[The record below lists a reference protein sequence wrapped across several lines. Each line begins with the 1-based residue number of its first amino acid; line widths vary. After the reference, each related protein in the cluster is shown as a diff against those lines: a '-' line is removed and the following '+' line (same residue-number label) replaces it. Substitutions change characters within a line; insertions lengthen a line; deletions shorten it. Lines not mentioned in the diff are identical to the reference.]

1 MGVSN
6 MTRRVRAL
14 SQQAGFT
21 LIEIMVAV
29 AVVGIAM
36 AIAGP
41 NFTRMY
47 IDYEAKSTASEITRH
62 LVLVRTR
69 AMTTNQTLNVQIVLA
84 NGGVQM
90 TTANLAGVPALQGL
104 NRIEA
109 GHMTTLAFNNGGI
122 PSGGIV
128 QFNSLG
134 LRTSVPG
141 TGVQTITIGGTLSGT
156 PTRQYQINIAPSGT
170 SGLVRL

>member
-1 MGVSN
+1 M
-6 MTRRVRAL
+6 
-14 SQQAGFT
+14 
-21 LIEIMVAV
+21 IAV
-29 AVVGIAM
+29 AIIGIAM
-36 AIAGP
+36 AIAIP

-47 IDYEAKSTASEITRH
+47 IDYQAKATASEITRH

-69 AMTTNQTLNVQIVLA
+69 AMTRNQTLNVQIVLV

-90 TTANLAGVPALQGL
+90 TTTNLAGAPALQGL

-109 GHMTTLAFNNGGI
+109 VQMTTLAFNNGGLL
-122 PSGGIV
+122 PNGGVV
-128 QFNSLG
+128 QFNSIG
-134 LRTSVPG
+134 IRTSVPG

-156 PTRQYQINIAPSGT
+156 PTTQYRINVAPSGT

>member
-1 MGVSN
+1 
-6 MTRRVRAL
+6 
-14 SQQAGFT
+14 
-21 LIEIMVAV
+21 LIEVLIA
-29 AVVGIAM
+29 AAIIGIAA
-36 AIAGP
+36 AIAIP

-47 IDYEAKSTASEITRH
+47 IDYQARVTASEITRH

-69 AMTTNQTLNVQIVLA
+69 AMTTNQTLNVQIVLV

-90 TTANLAGVPALQGL
+90 TTTNLAGAPALQGL

-109 GHMTTLAFNNGGI
+109 VQMTTLAFNNGGLL
-122 PSGGIV
+122 PNGGVV

-134 LRTSVPG
+134 IRTSVPG
-141 TGVQTITIGGTLSGT
+141 TGVQTITVGGTLAGT
-156 PTRQYQINIAPSGT
+156 PTTQYLINIAPSGT